1 MELFGLRLYIL
12 YQLRLYILSWG
23 AVPLMEQK
31 FILKEQKKPLLFYC
45 KNTNIHIV
53 YNQIYSICVILKFH

>member
-31 FILKEQKKPLLFYC
+31 FILEEQKTHYFLLQKHKY
-45 KNTNIHIV
+45 T
-53 YNQIYSICVILKFH
+53 YSI

>member
-31 FILKEQKKPLLFYC
+31 FILKEQKNHYFSIAK
-45 KNTNIHIV
+45 T
-53 YNQIYSICVILKFH
+53 QIYI